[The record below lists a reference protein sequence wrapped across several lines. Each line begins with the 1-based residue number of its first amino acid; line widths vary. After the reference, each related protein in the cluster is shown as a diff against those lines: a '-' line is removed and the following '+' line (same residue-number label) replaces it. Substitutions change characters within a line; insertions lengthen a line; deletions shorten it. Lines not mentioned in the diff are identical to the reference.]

1 MFHMRRDGET
11 AYAMT
16 TTTTTT
22 TRTRR
27 APMPATADSPAAVLK
42 RAQQAAARTRWE
54 DQLWRDIRAAHLPEP
69 ARQYLF
75 HPTRRYRA
83 DFCFIPER
91 LLVEVQGGV
100 WVAGRH
106 TRAQGYEDDCR
117 RTCDA
122 LEHGWR
128 ILPVTPDMVASGE
141 AVARIERVLTA
152 IWQETRRRHTR
163 SGGAA

>member
-1 MFHMRRDGET
+1 
-11 AYAMT
+11 MT
-16 TTTTTT
+16 TTI

-27 APMPATADSPAAVLK
+27 APTSASADSPAAVLK

-83 DFCFIPER
+83 DLCYPPER
-91 LLVEVQGGV
+91 LLIEVDGGI
-100 WVAGRH
+100 WLAKGGH
-106 TRAQGYEDDCR
+106 TTGTGYQRDRERDC
-117 RTCDA
+117 
-122 LEHGWR
+122 
-128 ILPVTPDMVASGE
+128 E
-141 AVARIERVLTA
+141 AVALGYIVLRVTPAMVQSGAALRYVETTLRA
-152 IWQETRRRHTR
+152 IWQAKRRTR

>member
-1 MFHMRRDGET
+1 
-11 AYAMT
+11 MT
-16 TTTTTT
+16 THTTT

-83 DFCFIPER
+83 DFCYPPER
-91 LLVEVQGGV
+91 LLIEVDGGI
-100 WVAGRH
+100 WLAKGGH
-106 TRAQGYEDDCR
+106 TTGTGYQRDRERDC
-117 RTCDA
+117 
-122 LEHGWR
+122 
-128 ILPVTPDMVASGE
+128 E
-141 AVARIERVLTA
+141 AVALGYIVLRVTPAMVQSGAALRYVETTLRA
-152 IWQETRRRHTR
+152 IWQAKRRTR

>member
-1 MFHMRRDGET
+1 MT
-11 AYAMT
+11 A
-16 TTTTTT
+16 T

-27 APMPATADSPAAVLK
+27 APKPATADSPAAVLK

-69 ARQYLF
+69 ARQYHW
-75 HPTRRYRA
+75 HPQRRYRS
-83 DFCFIPER
+83 DFAYVPER

-100 WVAGRH
+100 WGRYNARTGEWEAGKRSGH
-106 TRAQGYEDDCR
+106 SGGTGMEGDCR

>member
-1 MFHMRRDGET
+1 
-11 AYAMT
+11 MT
-16 TTTTTT
+16 TRTTT

-27 APMPATADSPAAVLK
+27 APTPATADSPAAVLK
-42 RAQQAAARTRWE
+42 RAQAAAARTRWE

-69 ARQYLF
+69 TRQYHW
-75 HPTRRYRA
+75 HPQRRYRS
-83 DFCFIPER
+83 DFAYVPER

-100 WVAGRH
+100 WGRYNARTGEWEAGKRSGH
-106 TRAQGYEDDCR
+106 SGGTGMEDDCR

-152 IWQETRRRHTR
+152 IWQETRQRRRTR